1 MLTIFVYYSEREVL
15 LLNPGVGDK
24 LQVSN
29 TDAMLQSTNKL
40 EQIQGMYR
48 LASLILV
55 IPYTLVYKSHSCIRR
70 TLRLK

>member
-55 IPYTLVYKSHSCIRR
+55 IPYTPVYKSHSCIRR

>member
-55 IPYTLVYKSHSCIRR
+55 IPYTPVYTSHSCIRC
-70 TLRLK
+70 TLRLT